1 MVEKKDKKKD
11 DPWAPAQEALFNMV
25 RAWASEENEDDQEAV
40 ARRCLEIME
49 EVNETEGAP
58 FIFVAEMA
66 RVLAIFI
73 ARYMAALNE
82 KIPSREELMTEID
95 ILELEYIEE
104 FVLAEEGDD
113 ESDGSQ

>member
-1 MVEKKDKKKD
+1 MVEKTEKP

-25 RAWASEENEDDQEAV
+25 RAWVKEEDQAIV
-40 ARRCLEIME
+40 AQECLHIME

-82 KIPSREELMTEID
+82 KIPEREEIMQEID

-104 FVLAEEGDD
+104 FVLAED
-113 ESDGSQ
+113 EDGEDTSV

>member
-1 MVEKKDKKKD
+1 MVDKVDKP

-25 RAWASEENEDDQEAV
+25 RAWAAEEHADDQEAV
-40 ARRCLEIME
+40 ARECLAIME

-58 FIFVAEMA
+58 FIFVCEMA
-66 RVLAIFI
+66 RILAIFI

-104 FVLAEEGDD
+104 FVLAEDEDDGDD
-113 ESDGSQ
+113 KKV